1 MAASAAAKRLVVF
14 GGSGFVG
21 GAVAEEALRRGA
33 AVLCLSRTGAPSAG
47 LAQQPWARK
56 AEWAQADAL
65 QPDTYRDKLRGA
77 DAVVV
82 SIGSPPLPFV
92 DRASQ
97 ARAFMPRSPFH
108 APPATSAFA
117 SPALTRARA
126 ASQLRANGET
136 NAAAAR
142 TAKEAGVPQARWLL
156 AALQPQRAAF
166 SPPCSASRP

>member
-1 MAASAAAKRLVVF
+1 MASAAGAAAKRLVVF

-97 ARAFMPRSPFH
+97 ARARTLSRSPFH
-108 APPATSAFA
+108 APPP
-117 SPALTRARA
+117 PAPA
-126 ASQLRANGET
+126 ACNR
-136 NAAAAR
+136 
-142 TAKEAGVPQARWLL
+142 
-156 AALQPQRAAF
+156 
-166 SPPCSASRP
+166 